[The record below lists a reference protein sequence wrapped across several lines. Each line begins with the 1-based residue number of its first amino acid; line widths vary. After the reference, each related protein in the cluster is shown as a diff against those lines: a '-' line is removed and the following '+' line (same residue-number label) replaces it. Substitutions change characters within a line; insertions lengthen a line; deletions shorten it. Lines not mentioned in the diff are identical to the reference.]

1 MRIQLGENSQM
12 ALKNLRENKLR
23 SVLTIVGVVIGVTVM
38 IVVASIL
45 VGLDRDL
52 HGFLDDY
59 GPDTLFIFK
68 FSPGIHFGRLTAEE
82 RARKPLTLD
91 DALAIKE
98 LPAVKNVVAELY
110 PRFNNNGPGPI
121 RNARYKGHEIDNVDH
136 SGALP
141 SYQEVYNAQLAKG
154 RYFTEVEN
162 EHRADVVVIG
172 SDIDETFFKNEDA
185 LGKTILVDNVPYTVI
200 GVLQKRKGQFFK
212 DESADRVCTVPF
224 RTYQKHHPGD
234 DEVFIGALP
243 QPGMK
248 AAAVDQITELLRRR
262 RKVPIDKP
270 DNFGISSPEE
280 IANQFLKITGA
291 LALITFTIS
300 TIGLLVGGVGVMNIM
315 LMSVTER
322 TREIGVR
329 KAIGARRRDIIWQFL
344 TEAMT
349 LTALGGVIGIIIGF
363 FISLLIGLVL
373 PALPTSVPAWAIVTG
388 VAVSMSVGLFFGIYP
403 AVKASRLDPVEAL
416 RYE

>member
-1 MRIQLGENSQM
+1 MKIQFGENSQM

-38 IVVASIL
+38 ILVASIL
-45 VGLDRDL
+45 VGLDADL

-68 FSPGIHFGRLTAEE
+68 FSPGIHIGRLSAEE
-82 RARKPLTLD
+82 RARKPLALD
-91 DALAIKE
+91 DALAMRD
-98 LPAVKNVVAELY
+98 LPAVKSVVAELY
-110 PRFNNNGPGPI
+110 PRFTENGPGPI
-121 RNARYKGHEIDNVDH
+121 KSARYKGHEISNLDY
-136 SGALP
+136 GGTWP
-141 SYQEVYNAQLAKG
+141 SYQEVYNAQLSEG
-154 RYFTEVEN
+154 RFFTEVED

-172 SDIDETFFKNEDA
+172 SDLNDTFFKNEDA
-185 LGKTILVDNVPYTVI
+185 LGKTILVDKIPYTVI

-212 DESADRVCTVPF
+212 DQSADRVCKVPM

-248 AAAVDQITELLRRR
+248 SAAADQITELLRRR
-262 RKVPIDKP
+262 RKVPPDKP

-344 TEAMT
+344 TEAIT
-349 LTALGGVIGIIIGF
+349 LTGLGGIIGVIIGF
-363 FISLLIGLVL
+363 ALAMLIRLVFTE
-373 PALPTSVPAWAIVTG
+373 LPTSVPAWAVITG
-388 VAVSMSVGLFFGIYP
+388 VVVSMSVGLFFGMYP